1 MVLKAVG
8 IHLSYAGKPVLSDVD
23 LEVREG
29 EVSALVGPN
38 GSGKSS
44 LLRILAGLQA
54 PDRGRVLVFR
64 RGLPVACLRA
74 AYLPQDPHE
83 ELVAAGA
90 ASRGGGSL
98 LESVLA
104 GFPGFSSLERE
115 LGELELAL
123 ARRRTASDREGDT
136 LLRRYGELRER
147 FEQAGGYGI
156 RVRAEAALRRVGFSE
171 EEMAAEPRSL
181 SGGQKTRARLAAL
194 LARDPDLLLLDE
206 PTNHLD
212 LESMEWLESFLLGYE
227 NPVLLVSHDRHLLDR
242 VARRVFELRR
252 GRVREYPGNFTAYRR
267 LADAEARRHQEEWQ
281 AQERERTRLKAAA
294 DRQMR
299 WADRAHRAAGINDF
313 QRRLAKKAYRRA
325 QATARRLARLVESGV
340 EKPWVEETVRLEAA
354 QPEGTGGPAAVL
366 TGVSAGY
373 GGRPVLEGLDL
384 YLAPGDRLAVIG
396 PNGCGKTTLLR
407 LLAGELKPSRGE
419 VRVSSGLR
427 VGYFRQ
433 ELENLD
439 PVATPFDLAA
449 RVVTRRPVVDR
460 SGLRTYLS
468 RFLFRGED
476 VFRPVASLSVGERVR
491 LSLACLFLGAP
502 GLLLLDEPTN
512 HLDIPA
518 REAVEKALDGFTGT
532 VVVVSHDRFLLDR
545 TANRVLELGA
555 PGGPKV
561 YPGNYSYYLWKRSG
575 AAEAG
580 TLSGDL
586 DSCGPS

>member
-1 MVLKAVG
+1 MVGPAGGARPAPVSQDRRLGAKFLTNVVLKAVG
-8 IHLSYAGKPVLSDVD
+8 IHLSYAGKAVLSGVD

-64 RGLPVACLRA
+64 RDLPVAGLRA

-147 FEQAGGYGI
+147 FEQAGGYAI
-156 RVRAEAALRRVGFSE
+156 RARAEAALRRVGFSE

-313 QRRLAKKAYRRA
+313 Q
-325 QATARRLARLVESGV
+325 
-340 EKPWVEETVRLEAA
+340 
-354 QPEGTGGPAAVL
+354 
-366 TGVSAGY
+366 
-373 GGRPVLEGLDL
+373 GLDL

-449 RVVTRRPVVDR
+449 RVVTRCPVVDR